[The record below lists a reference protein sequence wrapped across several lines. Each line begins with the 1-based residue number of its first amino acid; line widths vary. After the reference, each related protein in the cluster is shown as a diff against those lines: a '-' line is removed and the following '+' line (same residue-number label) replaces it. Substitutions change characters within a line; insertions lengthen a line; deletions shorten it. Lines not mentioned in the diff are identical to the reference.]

1 MVSKTDRDKAM
12 MAIRNYYDE
21 HPSMHIIDE
30 RYLQQRCGFSP
41 SYAAE
46 VIRVLVA
53 NDLISYAP
61 ELGGPEPYIR
71 LKPKGQVY
79 AETQSDMID
88 VERKATRQFVIS
100 TAIAILALLFALFD
114 LLKGL
119 LL

>member
-12 MAIRNYYDE
+12 MAIRNYYDK
-21 HPSMHIIDE
+21 HPSRHVIDE
-30 RYLQQRCGFSP
+30 RYLQQQCGFSP

-53 NDLISYAP
+53 DDLISYVP
-61 ELGGPEPYIR
+61 ETRDPEPCIR

-79 AETQSDMID
+79 AEAQSDMKD
-88 VERKATRQFVIS
+88 VERKATRQFAIS
-100 TAIAILALLFALFD
+100 TAIAILALLIALFD

-119 LL
+119 LF